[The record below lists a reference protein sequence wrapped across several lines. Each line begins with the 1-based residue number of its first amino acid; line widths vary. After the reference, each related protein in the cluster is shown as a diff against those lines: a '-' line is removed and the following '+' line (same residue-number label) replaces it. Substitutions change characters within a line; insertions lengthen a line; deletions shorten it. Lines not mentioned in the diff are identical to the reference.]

1 MDSVHK
7 NFYLAPD
14 LKKMIKIKPK
24 KVANDQKINLALYYK
39 LPYLKLHKK
48 LVFQDFCGANKEWRL
63 EYDSTSGWTCGEMLS
78 FGAPDLPGE
87 QV

>member
-1 MDSVHK
+1 MILKVH
-7 NFYLAPD
+7 NR
-14 LKKMIKIKPK
+14 
-24 KVANDQKINLALYYK
+24 
-39 LPYLKLHKK
+39 

>member
-1 MDSVHK
+1 MSDPVKWLIAMS
-7 NFYLAPD
+7 
-14 LKKMIKIKPK
+14 LKKT
-24 KVANDQKINLALYYK
+24 
-39 LPYLKLHKK
+39 HF
-48 LVFQDFCGANKEWRL
+48 VFQDFCGANKEWRL

>member
-1 MDSVHK
+1 MILK
-7 NFYLAPD
+7 NDNNF
-14 LKKMIKIKPK
+14 
-24 KVANDQKINLALYYK
+24 
-39 LPYLKLHKK
+39 
-48 LVFQDFCGANKEWRL
+48 FQDFCGANKEWRL